1 MFAGTA
7 RTAYRTKTHG
17 LGTMTMAE
25 AQQHCNS
32 WTGDFTVQCG
42 DWAALAASRNF
53 LADVARS

>member
-1 MFAGTA
+1 MFAGTG

-32 WTGDFTVQCG
+32 WTGDFAVHAVTG
-42 DWAALAASRNF
+42 R
-53 LADVARS
+53 ARAVTG